1 MKRYLDKMTVESIR
15 SVLFVQEG
23 IYKRIENYFFFLI
36 FLIFKHGVKGSHSEA
51 CSLKK
56 CTLPYIYFVFIC
68 FISNFKIKKS
78 G

>member
-1 MKRYLDKMTVESIR
+1 MKELKI
-15 SVLFVQEG
+15 
-23 IYKRIENYFFFLI
+23 IFFFYF
-36 FLIFKHGVKGSHSEA
+36 FLIFKHGVNGSRSGE

-68 FISNFKIKKS
+68 FISNFEIKKS